1 MRILHLT
8 DFHYQ
13 KVPKYDYDQTKVV
26 EAIVNSIENKNIDY
40 IFFTGDLVNDGSS
53 SSTFLE
59 AKDLLLNPLLQ
70 KTKDNAVFLCAG
82 NHDLHRYQEMPAIK
96 TEIEKIKTIK
106 DLDDFASKNPRQF
119 KESLTNF
126 INYNEFIENFYSK
139 YPPKK
144 EELDEVYSLYTIHK
158 RVFNGKK
165 IGIVAI
171 NSAWRAIDSE
181 KDRGNLYFPLICLK
195 EALSKIKDVDFKIL
209 IQHHNLSDYKDFV
222 SSELEDIIFNEF
234 HLLLT
239 GHYHRQKQSSYLT
252 DSEGIFCSVSSAALS
267 LYDKHSELGYS
278 IIDIDIDT
286 FEVLI
291 SIYNYNTVTNTI
303 EFKKKLKGE
312 IPLNQEKREQNEIR
326 KTIRKRYKEEC
337 EQADELFVSGNE
349 EHHDK
354 TFLSLFTNPILKS
367 KSKTEIAGK
376 KEDVPTIPIDN
387 LTNSTDNFIIFGK
400 DKSGKTS
407 LLWKIKL
414 DILKNYST
422 YKSVPFYIDCRNYKM
437 GNSVK
442 LINLLSRYLEINKSK
457 TEAFIAEYQFCI
469 LLDNFDPSNSAL
481 TSELLSVLKECPNS
495 RFIAATEETILR
507 AYGTIDIDKKAYR
520 SLFIHEITRREIR
533 TLTQKWS
540 SIPENRKDVVI
551 DKITQIF
558 SQLNMPTNYWTV
570 SLFLWIFEKTNETN
584 FHNNFELIQLY
595 IDGILDRKNF
605 VIDKNIKIEYEDLKS
620 YLGALAHFLI
630 KKHFND
636 TCAANYEDI
645 INFTTEY
652 RTKHRKFVAGVE
664 PTFNMLKEKGII
676 KLNGVDKYTFRLNGV
691 FEYFLAYHMTNDKKF
706 KDEVLN
712 DDHFYLS
719 FSNELELYSGFNK
732 KDEEFLKKIYEKTK
746 CIYNNLSK
754 DPDYLEVDRK
764 LLLKMGEI
772 FDFTPTAQQISASSK
787 AVLSME
793 EQDRLMEEYLP
804 TPIKESEVEKK
815 KYYEHIDENAENL
828 EKALF
833 ILSRVYR
840 NSILSDDCLENEI
853 LDFVLN
859 AACNLGF
866 KLLDESDEL
875 IDINKDEDSN
885 GQISMKLMANFLP
898 LIIET
903 FLFDALA
910 QNNLER
916 IILDKIDELKQ
927 DSTKNQLKLFI
938 LYFMLIDLDIKNCE
952 RYIDK
957 ICDLVKLGILKQSI
971 LMKLCTYLIFKSN
984 NNSSI
989 EKMLRDKIQQISVS
1003 INAKIDV
1010 DKLQTN
1016 LKKNVQIQKIKRN
1029 KQ

>member
-126 INYNEFIENFYSK
+126 INYNEFVENFYSK

-367 KSKTEIAGK
+367 KPRQKLQVKKKT
-376 KEDVPTIPIDN
+376 
-387 LTNSTDNFIIFGK
+387 
-400 DKSGKTS
+400 
-407 LLWKIKL
+407 
-414 DILKNYST
+414 
-422 YKSVPFYIDCRNYKM
+422 
-437 GNSVK
+437 
-442 LINLLSRYLEINKSK
+442 
-457 TEAFIAEYQFCI
+457 
-469 LLDNFDPSNSAL
+469 
-481 TSELLSVLKECPNS
+481 
-495 RFIAATEETILR
+495 
-507 AYGTIDIDKKAYR
+507 
-520 SLFIHEITRREIR
+520 
-533 TLTQKWS
+533 
-540 SIPENRKDVVI
+540 
-551 DKITQIF
+551 
-558 SQLNMPTNYWTV
+558 
-570 SLFLWIFEKTNETN
+570 
-584 FHNNFELIQLY
+584 
-595 IDGILDRKNF
+595 
-605 VIDKNIKIEYEDLKS
+605 
-620 YLGALAHFLI
+620 
-630 KKHFND
+630 
-636 TCAANYEDI
+636 
-645 INFTTEY
+645 
-652 RTKHRKFVAGVE
+652 
-664 PTFNMLKEKGII
+664 
-676 KLNGVDKYTFRLNGV
+676 
-691 FEYFLAYHMTNDKKF
+691 
-706 KDEVLN
+706 
-712 DDHFYLS
+712 
-719 FSNELELYSGFNK
+719 
-732 KDEEFLKKIYEKTK
+732 
-746 CIYNNLSK
+746 
-754 DPDYLEVDRK
+754 
-764 LLLKMGEI
+764 
-772 FDFTPTAQQISASSK
+772 
-787 AVLSME
+787 
-793 EQDRLMEEYLP
+793 YLP
-804 TPIKESEVEKK
+804 
-815 KYYEHIDENAENL
+815 
-828 EKALF
+828 F
-833 ILSRVYR
+833 LS
-840 NSILSDDCLENEI
+840 
-853 LDFVLN
+853 
-859 AACNLGF
+859 
-866 KLLDESDEL
+866 
-875 IDINKDEDSN
+875 
-885 GQISMKLMANFLP
+885 
-898 LIIET
+898 II
-903 FLFDALA
+903 
-910 QNNLER
+910 
-916 IILDKIDELKQ
+916 
-927 DSTKNQLKLFI
+927 
-938 LYFMLIDLDIKNCE
+938 
-952 RYIDK
+952 
-957 ICDLVKLGILKQSI
+957 
-971 LMKLCTYLIFKSN
+971 
-984 NNSSI
+984 
-989 EKMLRDKIQQISVS
+989 
-1003 INAKIDV
+1003 
-1010 DKLQTN
+1010 
-1016 LKKNVQIQKIKRN
+1016 
-1029 KQ
+1029 